1 MKVRVECYAGQ
12 KADER
17 PLRFTLAGRTFGVA
31 EVLDQW
37 YGPDDIYFRVRADDG
52 DVYIL
57 RHSQDVQDD
66 SWTLESFRR
75 ARQTSEARAGAGGE
89 KRG

>member
-1 MKVRVECYAGQ
+1 MRVRVECYAGQ

-17 PLRFTLAGRTFGVA
+17 PRRFTLSGRTFEVE

-52 DVYIL
+52 HVYIL
-57 RHSQDVQDD
+57 RHSQDVQED
-66 SWTLESFRR
+66 SWTLECFRR
-75 ARQTSEARAGAGGE
+75 AQRAS
-89 KRG
+89 